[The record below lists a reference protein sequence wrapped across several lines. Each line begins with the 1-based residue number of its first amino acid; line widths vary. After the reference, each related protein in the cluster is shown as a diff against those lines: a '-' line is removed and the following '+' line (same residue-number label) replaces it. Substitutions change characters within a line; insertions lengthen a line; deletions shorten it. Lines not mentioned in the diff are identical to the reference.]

1 MSVARHHAEWL
12 SLVEVSGPFLS
23 MPVLLGIFPD
33 GLDRFA
39 DERDRRSRLH
49 VGNEEWLDSQT
60 GTAGDPSIH
69 RAWVRHVL
77 REVLEYEDELLLEGQ
92 SVPPSLSVTLAEH
105 GERLAPD
112 YVLCDPE
119 GRPSAGKPRVLINV
133 VPKSQGLDAA
143 LQGHRWKA
151 SPATRMMT
159 LLHGTQG
166 AVRIGLVTNGE
177 HWMLVHA
184 KPGETTSFV
193 SFYASLWLEEPLT
206 LQALHSLVGARRL
219 FGVGDAE
226 TLEALFAKSSENQ
239 QEVTDQLGAQVRRA
253 VEVLIQTIDR
263 IDRDRGRTLLRGI
276 DEQQLYESAVTVM
289 MRLVFLF
296 AAEERKLLLLGD
308 PLYDQYYAVSTL
320 REQLQTV
327 ADAHGEEVLQRRYDA
342 WSRLLATFR
351 AMHGGVQH
359 ESMRL
364 PAYGGSLFDPDRF
377 PFLEGRAPGTKYIDT
392 PAQPLPIDSLTVLDL
407 LNSLQL
413 LQVKVPGGGPAETR
427 RLSFRALGVE
437 QIGHVYE
444 GLLDHTAKRAKG
456 PVVSLRGSK
465 NLEPEIELEELERR
479 REQGQQE
486 QLVSYLAEET
496 GRSASAIQR
505 GFLYKIDDH
514 AARHFLTAC
523 DNDGALYGR
532 VAGWAGLIRED
543 SHGHP
548 VIFPAGSVYV
558 TEGTARRSTG
568 THYTPRS
575 LTEPIV
581 QYALEPLVYEGPAE
595 GWLREKWKLRT
606 AKELLALR
614 VCDLAM
620 GSGAFLVQAC
630 RYLAERTVE
639 TWEAAETEAGGQLV
653 ITPEGELSKAD
664 PSERKLAGNTEER
677 LAIARRYVADRCLY
691 GVDINPMA
699 VEMAKLSLWLVT
711 LQKDRPFTFVDHAL
725 KCGDSLLGVTK
736 FEQIENFTLRGGP
749 VQGLFARAG
758 LRDVVKNAAKKRSE
772 LEALPSD
779 HYDQIEQKRK
789 LHAEA
794 ETAIG
799 MVRAIANLLIS
810 LELRAEDRTYEADR
824 GAEGERIRA
833 LVEEHNR
840 GFIERLASQRLG
852 RRRPFHWAIEFPE
865 VMNRGGFHCC
875 VGNPPFKGGA
885 AMATLFGEDW
895 RNFVVRHIG
904 RGVRGARGQ
913 YDLSAF
919 FLLRCAEL
927 LQVGGCMGIIATNS
941 IAQGDSKQVGLS
953 QLCASGYQI
962 SRAVSSAP
970 WPGAA
975 AVQVST
981 VWMTRG
987 DWNGE
992 RILDQLSVQSITDGL
1007 GEAGQVTGE
1016 AHPLVA
1022 RRGKAFRGA
1031 MPYGEGFF
1039 LSREEAESLI
1049 SGNPKNRDVIR
1060 LYLRGEDLT
1069 TQPDQKPTRYVIDFR
1084 DWSEEKC
1091 SREYP
1096 DCFSLVE
1103 ARVKPQRL
1111 ALPDNNSTARQRRR
1125 YWWRFSNDARE
1136 LYRALA
1142 GLARSFAISRV
1153 TAHHVIAA
1161 AQTDIV
1167 LSERLVVFAFE
1178 KFAAFALLSSAIHEV
1193 WAYRPG
1199 TTTHET
1205 RNTYFTAEA
1214 FETFCFPKQM
1224 ESLERIG
1231 TQFYEIRSASMKS
1244 RSEGLTVTYNRFHSP
1259 NEESADIDEL
1269 RKVHVRMDH
1278 AVAAAYGWDDLDLG
1292 HSFYETKHG
1301 IRYTISE
1308 PARRIVLDRLMS
1320 LNHECYA
1327 AEVLA
1332 GLHEKGKAKAVSARA
1347 KLKHAAEQ
1355 QPLSAQLGF
1364 AALDAPTVAAQP
1376 AVACATKAP
1385 ALDDYATALLD
1396 ILNTAYLPL
1405 GKSALI
1411 EMAKIPESAWS
1422 AAIQSLKSQGLVEQH
1437 GEKRSTTYARK
1448 RS

>member
-77 REVLEYEDELLLEGQ
+77 REVLEYEDALLLEGQ

-143 LQGHRWKA
+143 LHGHRWKA

-184 KPGETTSFV
+184 KPGDTTSFV

-219 FGVGDAE
+219 FGVGDPE

-308 PLYDQYYAVSTL
+308 PLYDQHYAVSTL

-327 ADAHGEEVLQRRYDA
+327 ADAHGDEVLQRRYDA

-351 AMHGGVQH
+351 AVHGGVQH

-377 PFLEGRAPGTKYIDT
+377 PFLEGRAPGTKYVDT

-413 LQVKVPGGGPAETR
+413 LQVKMPGGGPADTR

-479 REQGQQE
+479 RSQGQQE

-496 GRSASAIQR
+496 GRSTTAIQR
-505 GFLYKIDDH
+505 GLEYKIDDNT
-514 AARHFLTAC
+514 ARHFFTAC

-543 SHGHP
+543 SHGNP

-568 THYTPRS
+568 THYTPPS

-581 QYALEPLVYEGPAE
+581 QFTIEPLVYEGPAE
-595 GWLREKWKLRT
+595 GWPREKWKLKT
-606 AKELLALR
+606 AREILALR
-614 VCDLAM
+614 VCDMAM

-630 RYLAERTVE
+630 RYLSACIVEAWEGAEK
-639 TWEAAETEAGGQLV
+639 EAGGRLI
-653 ITPEGELSKAD
+653 ITPDGELSKAD
-664 PSERKLAGNTEER
+664 PSERALAADTEER

-699 VEMAKLSLWLVT
+699 VEMAKLSLWIVT

-736 FEQIENFTLRGGP
+736 IEQVENFTLRDGQ
-749 VQGLFARAG
+749 VQGLFASAG
-758 LRDVVKNAAKKRSE
+758 LRAVIEKAAQKRRE
-772 LEALPSD
+772 LESLPSD

-794 ETAIG
+794 EAATVV
-799 MVRAIANLLIS
+799 VRAIADLLIGF
-810 LELRAEDRTYEADR
+810 ELRAEDRTYESAR
-824 GAEGERIRA
+824 GAEGERLRRMLAARETSSITA
-833 LVEEHNR
+833 LAHDEIGH
-840 GFIERLASQRLG
+840 
-852 RRRPFHWAIEFPE
+852 RRPFHWAVEFPE
-865 VMNRGGFHCC
+865 ICLARGFSALI
-875 VGNPPFKGGA
+875 GNPPFLGGRYISGNFGGEYLQYLKRSLANDRKGNA
-885 AMATLFGEDW
+885 
-895 RNFVVRHIG
+895 
-904 RGVRGARGQ
+904 
-913 YDLSAF
+913 DLNAY
-919 FLLRCAEL
+919 FLLRAHEVMATNGTAGFIATKTISEGDTHDVGLALLHERSASLYVAETAMTWPGDASVDIARIHWFRGPWLGIRTVDGRIADGISSRLRNTTTSGPASLRQKLRPYQGSYVHGMGFL
-927 LQVGGCMGIIATNS
+927 LSHQQRDEIIASDPRSEAVLFECLGAEEFNS
-941 IAQGDSKQVGLS
+941 
-953 QLCASGYQI
+953 
-962 SRAVSSAP
+962 SS
-970 WPGAA
+970 
-975 AVQVST
+975 T
-981 VWMTRG
+981 
-987 DWNGE
+987 
-992 RILDQLSVQSITDGL
+992 LQSD
-1007 GEAGQVTGE
+1007 
-1016 AHPLVA
+1016 
-1022 RRGKAFRGA
+1022 
-1031 MPYGEGFF
+1031 
-1039 LSREEAESLI
+1039 
-1049 SGNPKNRDVIR
+1049 
-1060 LYLRGEDLT
+1060 
-1069 TQPDQKPTRYVIDFR
+1069 RYVIYFGER
-1084 DWSEEKC
+1084 SEQ
-1091 SREYP
+1091 
-1096 DCFSLVE
+1096 E
-1103 ARVKPQRL
+1103 ARSYRAAWAHVETHVRPERQALEDPNL
-1111 ALPDNNSTARQRRR
+1111 AR
-1125 YWWRFSNDARE
+1125 YWWRFKRPTAPLYEE
-1136 LYRALA
+1136 LWRLPRALVCPVVTKH
-1142 GLARSFAISRV
+1142 LSFAWLTAKVVLLNKMYVFFDADDADFAVLQSSLHYSWVREYGSTLRQDIQYAPSDCLNTFPMPAGDKAAIISAGRAYHNLRETV
-1153 TAHHVIAA
+1153 M
-1161 AQTDIV
+1161 
-1167 LSERLVVFAFE
+1167 
-1178 KFAAFALLSSAIHEV
+1178 SS
-1193 WAYRPG
+1193 R
-1199 TTTHET
+1199 
-1205 RNTYFTAEA
+1205 
-1214 FETFCFPKQM
+1214 K
-1224 ESLERIG
+1224 
-1231 TQFYEIRSASMKS
+1231 
-1244 RSEGLTVTYNRFHSP
+1244 EGLTKTYNRFHDPRDNS
-1259 NEESADIDEL
+1259 SDIVQLRQLHAELDEL
-1269 RKVHVRMDH
+1269 VLI
-1278 AVAAAYGWDDLDLG
+1278 AYGWSGLG
-1292 HSFYETKHG
+1292 LGFHETKQG
-1301 IRYTISE
+1301 IRFIFDESS
-1308 PARRIVLDRLMS
+1308 RRSILDRLLA
-1320 LNHECYA
+1320 LNHQRYEE
-1327 AEVLA
+1327 EVRA
-1332 GLHEKGKAKAVSARA
+1332 GLHDKGKSKA
-1347 KLKHAAEQ
+1347 KLARSTAKPAAKKQ
-1355 QPLSAQLGF
+1355 AASAQLGF
-1364 AALDAPTVAAQP
+1364 AVLNAP
-1376 AVACATKAP
+1376 AVAVPPVVAAATVEP
-1385 ALDDYATALLD
+1385 VLDGHAAALLR
-1396 ILNTAYLPL
+1396 ILNTAYAPL

-1411 EMAKIPESAWS
+1411 DMAKIPESAWS
-1422 AAIQSLKSQGLVEQH
+1422 AAIQTLKSQGLVEQH

>member
-143 LQGHRWKA
+143 LQGRRWKA

-159 LLHGTQG
+159 LLQGTQG

-184 KPGETTSFV
+184 KPGDTTSFV

-351 AMHGGVQH
+351 AVHGGVQH

-496 GRSASAIQR
+496 GRSATAIQR
-505 GFLYKIDDH
+505 GFEYKIDDNT
-514 AARHFLTAC
+514 ARHYLTAC

-543 SHGHP
+543 SHGNP

-568 THYTPRS
+568 THYTPPT
-575 LTEPIV
+575 LTEPVV
-581 QYALEPLVYEGPAE
+581 QYTLEPLVYDGPAE
-595 GWLREKWKLRT
+595 GWPRVKWKRKP
-606 AKELLALR
+606 AREILALR

-630 RYLAERTVE
+630 RYLSERIVE
-639 TWEAAETEAGGQLV
+639 TWEGAEKEAGGRLI
-653 ITPEGELSKAD
+653 ITPDGELSNAD
-664 PSERKLAGNTEER
+664 PSERTLAADTEER

-725 KCGDSLLGVTK
+725 KCGDALLGVTK
-736 FEQIENFTLRGGP
+736 IEQVENFTLRDGP
-749 VQGLFARAG
+749 VQGLFASAG
-758 LRDVVKNAAKKRSE
+758 LREVVENAAQKRRE
-772 LEALPSD
+772 LESLPSD
-779 HYDQIEQKRK
+779 HYDQIEQKQR

-794 ETAIG
+794 EAATVR
-799 MVRAIANLLIS
+799 VRAIADLLIAF
-810 LELRAEDRTYEADR
+810 ELGADDKTYEAVR
-824 GAEGERIRA
+824 GAEGERIRQ
-833 LVEEHNR
+833 LLE
-840 GFIERLASQRLG
+840 GKDSDRLTQLARDQLK
-852 RRRPFHWAIEFPE
+852 RRPFHWAIEFPE
-865 VMNRGGFHCC
+865 VYADSGGFRAFI
-875 VGNPPFKGGA
+875 GNPPFMHGSWISSRMGEQYAAFLKGHTSETVGKIDYVVYFLRRASALVDSSCSIGLVITAKANEGA
-885 AMATLFGEDW
+885 ARRAGIGHLMAHG
-895 RNFVVRHIG
+895 FVRTVEENNI
-904 RGVRGARGQ
+904 
-913 YDLSAF
+913 
-919 FLLRCAEL
+919 
-927 LQVGGCMGIIATNS
+927 
-941 IAQGDSKQVGLS
+941 
-953 QLCASGYQI
+953 
-962 SRAVSSAP
+962 P
-970 WPGAA
+970 WPGNAD
-975 AVQVST
+975 VLISRIVL
-981 VWMTRG
+981 TRG
-987 DWNGE
+987 PADGTTGD
-992 RILDQLSVQSITDGL
+992 DQSR
-1007 GEAGQVTGE
+1007 GEAVAEPILRSPTAYLGAKPDSLGFVLD
-1016 AHPLVA
+1016 ADNA
-1022 RRGKAFRGA
+1022 RRLLAKHPHYTKVVR
-1031 MPYGEGFF
+1031 PYFGGEDINNLPDLGQPERWIIDFSGLLLDEACAYPELMEIVERLVKPKRITLKRQAYVDRWWQF
-1039 LSREEAESLI
+1039 TEPQIALFSAIRKFKSAIAIGRVSRYFTPRLVPASAVFSDKCVVFVGDEPSLYVVLASCFHFEWALRW
-1049 SGNPKNRDVIR
+1049 SGTHGSGTAIYRNYKPTECARTFPLPPETLTLKE
-1060 LYLRGEDLT
+1060 LGEDLIK
-1069 TQPDQKPTRYVIDFR
+1069 QHEGYY
-1084 DWSEEKC
+1084 
-1091 SREYP
+1091 RE
-1096 DCFSLVE
+1096 
-1103 ARVKPQRL
+1103 
-1111 ALPDNNSTARQRRR
+1111 
-1125 YWWRFSNDARE
+1125 
-1136 LYRALA
+1136 
-1142 GLARSFAISRV
+1142 
-1153 TAHHVIAA
+1153 HHCGPS
-1161 AQTDIV
+1161 D
-1167 LSERLVVFAFE
+1167 LC
-1178 KFAAFALLSSAIHEV
+1178 
-1193 WAYRPG
+1193 G
-1199 TTTHET
+1199 
-1205 RNTYFTAEA
+1205 
-1214 FETFCFPKQM
+1214 
-1224 ESLERIG
+1224 
-1231 TQFYEIRSASMKS
+1231 
-1244 RSEGLTVTYNRFHSP
+1244 RFHSP
-1259 NEESADIDEL
+1259 GQEDARLDSL
-1269 RKVHVRMDH
+1269 RRLQIKVDQ
-1278 AVAAAYGWDDLDLG
+1278 AVASAYGWTDLDLCHG
-1292 HSFYETKHG
+1292 FHETKQG
-1301 IRYTISE
+1301 VRYTISE
-1308 PARRIVLDRLMS
+1308 PARLTILDRLLG
-1320 LNHECYA
+1320 LNHERHEE
-1327 AEVLA
+1327 EVRA
-1332 GLHEKGKAKAVSARA
+1332 GLHDRGKAKAKPTRSIPKAIA
-1347 KLKHAAEQ
+1347 DQ
-1355 QPLSAQLGF
+1355 QPPSVQLGF
-1364 AALDAPTVAAQP
+1364 AALTAVPVVAHRAN
-1376 AVACATKAP
+1376 CAATGKP
-1385 ALDDYATALLD
+1385 ELDDHAAALLSTF
-1396 ILNTAYLPL
+1396 NTAYAPL

-1411 EMAKIPESAWS
+1411 EMSKIPESAWS
-1422 AAIQSLKSQGLVEQH
+1422 AAIQTLKSQGLVEQH